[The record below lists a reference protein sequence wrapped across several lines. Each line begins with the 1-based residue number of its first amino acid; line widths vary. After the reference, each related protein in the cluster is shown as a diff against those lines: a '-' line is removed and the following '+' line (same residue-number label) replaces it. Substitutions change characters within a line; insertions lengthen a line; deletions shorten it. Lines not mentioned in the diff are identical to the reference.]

1 MRGYSIRRSNSS
13 YKGCYKPRNPKKY
26 KGDSNTC
33 FYRSLW
39 ERKFMVFC
47 DENSSVLEWSSEEV
61 VVPYVSPIDGRIH
74 RYFVDFWVKVE
85 SKDGSKKIYLIEV
98 KPKSQTKK
106 PNPPKTKRV
115 SRSKLTEMRN
125 WMINSAKWEAAR
137 EMCSDK
143 GWEFKILTEDNLFS
157 KNGANNE

>member
-1 MRGYSIRRSNSS
+1 
-13 YKGCYKPRNPKKY
+13 
-26 KGDSNTC
+26 
-33 FYRSLW
+33 
-39 ERKFMVFC
+39 MVFC

-115 SRSKLTEMRN
+115 SKSKLTEMRN